1 MTRHNAY
8 AKVKTMKQR
17 STTPVSKSFVAKASL
32 VAAAVLMA
40 ISGPVQMG
48 TVARADQFDD
58 KINAIQKQVDGY
70 QQEAARLQ
78 GEAQTLKATLGQ
90 LNAQKSAIQAQINLN
105 QTKYEQLIAQ
115 IAATEKKI
123 KDNQDALGETLAN
136 LYVDDDISPL
146 EMLASSSNISE
157 YLDKQE
163 YRNSIRDTL
172 SQKIGEIKQL
182 KKDLDGQKTDVEKVL
197 NDQRQRRTELAAKE
211 AVQQKLLAETN
222 NDEQVYQGM
231 IRSSQDQ
238 IKKYQQAQQELRNR
252 AGIGSGSY
260 VSVGGSGGYPWGP
273 GVHNYPC
280 WTASCADP
288 WGLYYRECVSY
299 VAWRLD
305 NQGYGVRHFNGNGHA
320 YQWPGTTS
328 GYTSQTSGVPHVGDA
343 AILAAGE
350 GGAAWTGHVMYVEEI
365 YGDGSIRVSEYNWNG
380 RGTYSERRFSPSE
393 YSIMTFISFPRH

>member
-197 NDQRQRRTELAAKE
+197 NDQRQRREELAAKE
-211 AVQQKLLAETN
+211 AVQQKLLAE
-222 NDEQVYQGM
+222 
-231 IRSSQDQ
+231 
-238 IKKYQQAQQELRNR
+238 
-252 AGIGSGSY
+252 
-260 VSVGGSGGYPWGP
+260 
-273 GVHNYPC
+273 
-280 WTASCADP
+280 
-288 WGLYYRECVSY
+288 
-299 VAWRLD
+299 
-305 NQGYGVRHFNGNGHA
+305 
-320 YQWPGTTS
+320 
-328 GYTSQTSGVPHVGDA
+328 
-343 AILAAGE
+343 
-350 GGAAWTGHVMYVEEI
+350 
-365 YGDGSIRVSEYNWNG
+365 
-380 RGTYSERRFSPSE
+380 
-393 YSIMTFISFPRH
+393 